1 MQFFSNFK
9 ILLPFLLPFAILFSR
24 SVADITIIVIALLF
38 LLKSYLERDWD
49 WAKESWF
56 KFACIF
62 FAYCV
67 FINAALSINP
77 TESLKYSIFFMRW
90 PLFALALVFWIF
102 KDAISLKK
110 FLYTTAFL
118 SLFLVLDSWYQYFV
132 GVDIFGFEK
141 YSPTRLTGP
150 FSGPHIGMWLTK
162 IITLPLFLLV
172 LLKQGTKFFNQKY
185 AYLFFL
191 LFCATY
197 FLTVFITGERMALL
211 MTLLSLFII
220 LIGLV
225 LNKNI
230 SLTRVMFL
238 LLALG
243 IFTYL
248 FSNLYPEQSNRA
260 ITSTIVKITNW
271 QSSDYGLVWKS
282 AYDVWQQSPL
292 FGVGLHKYREACELL
307 GTYGTA
313 AKPIGQGV
321 CFHPHNI
328 TMQLLS
334 ETGIAG
340 LFIFFAMVT
349 SLAIKLLKE
358 HYLSKRWLCFFLL
371 LNVLVACFLP
381 FQSNTSFFSNKYG
394 ALVWLLV
401 GIALAINKQLTANS
415 QK

>member
-1 MQFFSNFK
+1 
-9 ILLPFLLPFAILFSR
+9 
-24 SVADITIIVIALLF
+24 
-38 LLKSYLERDWD
+38 
-49 WAKESWF
+49 
-56 KFACIF
+56 
-62 FAYCV
+62 
-67 FINAALSINP
+67 
-77 TESLKYSIFFMRW
+77 MRW

-185 AYLFFL
+185 AYLFFI

-230 SLTRVMFL
+230 SLTRVIFL

-260 ITSTIVKITNW
+260 ITSTIEKIINW
-271 QSSDYGLVWKS
+271 QSSDYGLVWKA

-292 FGVGLHKYREACELL
+292 FGAGLHKYREACELL
-307 GTYGTA
+307 GTYGTF
-313 AKPIGQGV
+313 AKPIGPMV

-401 GIALAINKQLTANS
+401 GIALAINKQLTADS